1 MRGGAAFI
9 GLDLGTSGCRAV
21 AIDAAAEPLAE
32 TRAALPDSIRPAP
45 GRVEQNPEDWWQALT
60 EVLRALV
67 AALPDHRPAALAVAA
82 TSPTLLLADA
92 AGDPLGPALMYDDQS
107 AHQAAERIAARAP
120 ASSVARGPGSG
131 LAKLLAL
138 HDRLAPAGPFWAL
151 HQADWIAARLTGALA
166 ASDWHNALKLGHDP
180 ERAGWP
186 DWVGALLPPGA
197 RLPRVLAPGT
207 GIAPLA
213 PAVASATGLP
223 PTTQVVAGTTDSTAA
238 ALAAGLARPGEALTS
253 LGTTLV
259 VKVVSSRRIE
269 APDYGVYSHRY
280 GAHWLVGG
288 GSNSGAGVLRREF
301 DDDALATLST
311 RIDPER
317 DSGLDYY
324 PLPGV
329 GERFPHPDPHLA
341 PRLAPHPGDPV
352 RRLHGLLEGIARIE
366 AEGYARLAELGAP
379 RPRHVLSIGGGARN
393 PTWTRMR
400 ARLLGCTVLRASH
413 QEAAFGAALLA
424 RGGAADG

>member
-9 GLDLGTSGCRAV
+9 GIDLGTSGCRAV
-21 AIDAAAEPLAE
+21 AIDATAEPLAE
-32 TRAALPDSIRPAP
+32 TRAALPDSARSAS
-45 GRVEQNPEDWWQALT
+45 GRAEQNPEDWWRALT

-67 AALPDHRPAALAVAA
+67 ATLPDHRPAALAVAA
-82 TSPTLLLADA
+82 TSPTLLLADT

-107 AHQAAERIAARAP
+107 GHRAAAQIAASAP
-120 ASSVARGPGSG
+120 ATSIARGPGSG

-138 HDRLAPAGPFWAL
+138 HDRLAPTGPFWAL
-151 HQADWIAARLTGALA
+151 HQADWIAARLTGVLA

-180 ERAGWP
+180 ECADWP

-207 GIAPLA
+207 RIAPLT
-213 PAVASATGLP
+213 PAVAATTGLP

-259 VKVVSSRRIE
+259 VKVVSPHRIE
-269 APDYGVYSHRY
+269 APDHGVYSHRY
-280 GAHWLVGG
+280 GTHWLVGG

-301 DDDALATLST
+301 DDDALVTLSA

-324 PLPGV
+324 PLPGI
-329 GERFPHPDPHLA
+329 GERFPRPDPHLA
-341 PRLAPHPGDPV
+341 PRLDPHPGDPV

-379 RPRHVLSIGGGARN
+379 RPRHVLSIGGGACNR
-393 PTWTRMR
+393 TWTRIR
-400 ARLLGCTVLRASH
+400 ERLLGCTVLRASH
-413 QEAAFGAALLA
+413 QQAAFGAALLA
-424 RGGAADG
+424 RAGAADG

>member
-1 MRGGAAFI
+1 MRGRAAFI

-21 AIDAAAEPLAE
+21 AIDAAAAPLAE
-32 TRAALPDSIRPAP
+32 ARSALPDSTRPAP
-45 GRVEQNPEDWWQALT
+45 GRVEQHPEDWWQTLT
-60 EVLRALV
+60 EVLRTLV

-107 AHQAAERIAARAP
+107 AHQAGARIAARAP
-120 ASSVARGPGSG
+120 TNSVARGPGSG

-138 HDRLAPAGPFWAL
+138 HDRLAPTGPYWAL
-151 HQADWIAARLTGALA
+151 HQADWVTARFTGTLA
-166 ASDWHNALKLGHDP
+166 TSDWHNALKLGHDP
-180 ERAGWP
+180 EQARWP
-186 DWVGALLPPGA
+186 EWVGALLPPGV
-197 RLPRVLAPGT
+197 RLPQVLAPGAV
-207 GIAPLA
+207 IAPLA
-213 PAVASATGLP
+213 PAAAAATGLP

-259 VKVVSSRRIE
+259 VKVVSPHRIE
-269 APDYGVYSHRY
+269 APEHGVYSHRY

-301 DDDALATLST
+301 DDATLATLSA
-311 RIDPER
+311 RIDPEH

-324 PLPGV
+324 PLPGI
-329 GERFPHPDPHLA
+329 GERFPRPDPHLA
-341 PRLAPHPGDPV
+341 PRLEPHPGDPV
-352 RRLHGLLEGIARIE
+352 HRLHGLLEGIARIE

-379 RPRHVLSIGGGARN
+379 TPQKVLSIGGGARN
-393 PTWTRMR
+393 PTWTRLR
-400 ARLLGCTVLRASH
+400 ARLLGCSVLRAPH
-413 QEAAFGAALLA
+413 QEAALGAALLA
-424 RGGAADG
+424 RGAGVDT